1 MHLKEIQFENFRNF
15 KKLKINFHP
24 KINLIYG
31 YNGQGKTSLLEAVY
45 YLSITKSFR
54 AKNDSVVL
62 NHNGDFFNI
71 QGNFSDQKNI
81 ESNVRI
87 YFSKQ
92 EGKHAFVNTERVKS
106 FSEIVGLFPVIMLSL
121 EDIEITYG
129 VPAVR
134 RKFLDVLLSQ
144 LYPQY
149 LHNLQKYKK
158 CVLQKNKLLNTDKNV
173 NIIKELQLWN
183 RQIIQYGSEILFKRL
198 KFIEYLN
205 KNISSVY
212 DTISGKKEIIE
223 AQYYSTIGKLD
234 KEYSVQNICVLF
246 EEILSKVMDK
256 ELQRQNC
263 LVGPHRDDLDF
274 MKDSYPLKSH
284 GSHGENKS
292 FLLALKFL
300 ESQYILDVSQKK
312 PLMLLDDI
320 FGELDTQRSENLLK
334 VISDQGQT
342 FITTTDN
349 KKFKNIIIDDE
360 SLIHI
365 HNNSVLQ

>member
-15 KKLKINFHP
+15 KKLKLNFHP

-31 YNGQGKTSLLEAVY
+31 FNGQGKTSILEAVY

-54 AKNDSVVL
+54 AKNDSIVL
-62 NHNGDFFNI
+62 NHNGNFFNI
-71 QGNFSDQKNI
+71 QGNFTDQQNI
-81 ESNVRI
+81 ESIIRI
-87 YFSKQ
+87 YFSKP

-121 EDIEITYG
+121 EDIELTYG

-149 LHNLQKYKK
+149 LLNLQKYKK
-158 CVLQKNKLLNTDKNV
+158 CVLQKNKLLNTENNV
-173 NIIKELQLWN
+173 KAIDEIQLWN

-198 KFIEYLN
+198 KFIEYIN

-223 AQYYSTIGKLD
+223 AQYFSTIGKVD
-234 KEYSVQNICVLF
+234 TDYSVQDISVLF
-246 EEILSKVMDK
+246 AEILLKVMDK

-263 LVGPHRDDLDF
+263 LAGPHRDDMDF
-274 MKDSYPLKSH
+274 LKDSYPLKSH
-284 GSHGENKS
+284 GSQGENKS

-300 ESQYILDVSQKK
+300 ESQYIFDVSHKK

-320 FGELDTQRSENLLK
+320 FGELDTQRSENLVK
-334 VISDQGQT
+334 VITDQGQT

-349 KKFKNIIIDDE
+349 KKFKNIIIDDT

-365 HNNSVLQ
+365 QNNSVQQ